1 LKTKSRNLQSFI
13 ILTAVVLL
21 AGPAPADEPKGNT
34 PSNRVRPPEAGV
46 YRLEDLNTTDVARI
60 DREKT
65 YFLQPIGMIHPH
77 GPHLPGGTDNIIA
90 EALIEKTAERLRR
103 DKPEYTVLI
112 GPLLPIGTGPSNEI
126 GYIYAHPAAV
136 TAGSG
141 ILRDF
146 LVDWVVNFSANG
158 WWNFAFVSFHHD
170 PGHLRVLSEVCD
182 FYYDAYGLNSVNLTS
197 VVLAD
202 STFRSGM
209 AGILETPA
217 GADPLHELHGGQGE
231 TSLLLSID
239 PDRVDPVYRDLVN
252 FPTASWSE
260 MTTIARRFGWPYY
273 FGAPSKASAEQG
285 EKLLDLLADYH
296 ARHLVKAMET
306 RPRVVPP
313 LLEEALEKEFD
324 LREVVRGSV
333 AQQSKARAKYRAW
346 LRHLETEREKANA
359 APPDSSR

>member
-1 LKTKSRNLQSFI
+1 MA
-13 ILTAVVLL
+13 AVVLL
-21 AGPAPADEPKGNT
+21 AGAVRAADSKESS
-34 PSNRVRPPEAGV
+34 PSRSVRPPEPGV
-46 YRLEDLNTTDVARI
+46 YRLEDLNTTEVARI

-77 GPHLPGGTDNIIA
+77 GPHLPGGTDNIIT
-90 EALIEKTAERLRR
+90 EALIKKTADRIRR
-103 DKPEYTVLI
+103 DKPDYTVLI
-112 GPLLPIGTGPSNEI
+112 GPLLPIGTGPSNEL

-141 ILRDF
+141 TLQEF
-146 LVDWVVNFSANG
+146 LVDWVVNFSANA

-170 PGHLRVLSEVCD
+170 PEHLRVLSEVCD

-202 STFRSGM
+202 SAFRSGM
-209 AGILETPA
+209 AKILETPA
-217 GADPLHELHGGQGE
+217 GVDPLHELHGGQGE

-239 PDRVDPVYRDLVN
+239 PDRVDPVYKELVN
-252 FPTASWSE
+252 FPAASWSE
-260 MTTIARRFGWPYY
+260 VATTARRFGWPYY
-273 FGAPSKASAEQG
+273 FGTPSKATAAQG
-285 EKLLDLLADYH
+285 EKLLDLLADSH
-296 ARHLVKAMET
+296 ARHLIKAMET

-313 LLEEALEKEFD
+313 LLEDVLRNEFD

-346 LRHLETEREKANA
+346 LRHLETERDKATA
-359 APPDSSR
+359 APADSSR